1 LKKITVDIPDEIY
14 VKIKKNSVDETIKQ
28 KKFVGMN
35 DLILPLLEKE
45 FGK

>member
-1 LKKITVDIPDEIY
+1 MKKITVDISDEIY
-14 VKIKKNSVDETIKQ
+14 VKIKKKSVDETVKQ

>member
-1 LKKITVDIPDEIY
+1 MKKITVDIPDEVYI
-14 VKIKKNSVDETIKQ
+14 KIKTKSVAETVKQ
-28 KKFVGMN
+28 KKYVGMN